1 MTTSNST
8 EKDAETEKKE
18 RMTRAQITAAAAE
31 KMGRVYQAV
40 RDLHA
45 VGRAATRE
53 TVAEMCR
60 MPLIVVDEQL
70 RALHKAGQV
79 TRVLR
84 GHYEPALVFDPPR
97 PISKTVLSDG
107 SAKIEVGDEVLL
119 LTPAEDRALGQVM
132 VGSAGVAV
140 LAESSRQHI
149 ALATSLMSRQDQQER
164 VLQSLMTT
172 LPSLLDKAAAF
183 DSLRKEV
190 SLVRRK
196 IIDITPQPQLFPAG
210 D

>member
-1 MTTSNST
+1 MTTSTST
-8 EKDAETEKKE
+8 DKEAAETEKKE
-18 RMTRAQITAAAAE
+18 RMTRAQITAAVAE

-79 TRVLR
+79 VRVLR

-119 LTPAEDRALGQVM
+119 LTPAEDRALGQLM
-132 VGSAGVAV
+132 TGAAGVAV
-140 LAESSRQHI
+140 LWI
-149 ALATSLMSRQDQQER
+149 ARHTS
-164 VLQSLMTT
+164 
-172 LPSLLDKAAAF
+172 
-183 DSLRKEV
+183 
-190 SLVRRK
+190 
-196 IIDITPQPQLFPAG
+196 
-210 D
+210 

>member
-1 MTTSNST
+1 MTTSYST
-8 EKDAETEKKE
+8 DKEAAETEKKE

-60 MPLIVVDEQL
+60 MPLFVVDEQL

-119 LTPAEDRALGQVM
+119 LTPAEDRALGQLM
-132 VGSAGVAV
+132 TGAAGVAV
-140 LAESSRQHI
+140 LAESSRQHMM
-149 ALATSLMSRQDQQER
+149 LATSVAGRQEQQER
-164 VLQSLMTT
+164 TLQALIAA
-172 LPSLLDKAAAF
+172 LPGLLEKAVA
-183 DSLRKEV
+183 
-190 SLVRRK
+190 
-196 IIDITPQPQLFPAG
+196 FPAEIG
-210 D
+210 K

>member
-8 EKDAETEKKE
+8 STEKGASETERKE

-31 KMGRVYQAV
+31 KMGRVYQSV

-53 TVAEMCR
+53 TVADMCR
-60 MPLIVVDEQL
+60 LPLLVVDEQL

-79 TRVLR
+79 VRVLR
-84 GHYEPALVFDPPR
+84 GHYEPALAFDPPR

-119 LTPAEDRALGQVM
+119 LTPAEDRALGQLM
-132 VGSAGVAV
+132 TGAAGVAV
-140 LAESSRQHI
+140 LAESSRQHMM
-149 ALATSLMSRQDQQER
+149 LATSVAGRQEQQER
-164 VLQSLMTT
+164 MMQSLTAT
-172 LPSLLDKAAAF
+172 LPGLLAKAAAF
-183 DSLRKEV
+183 DA
-190 SLVRRK
+190 LVNK
-196 IIDITPQPQLFPAG
+196 
-210 D
+210 

>member
-1 MTTSNST
+1 MNESNST
-8 EKDAETEKKE
+8 EKDATETEKKE
-18 RMTRAQITAAAAE
+18 RMTRAQITAAVAE

-119 LTPAEDRALGQVM
+119 LTPAEDRALGQLM
-132 VGSAGVAV
+132 TGAAGVAV
-140 LAESSRQHI
+140 LAESSRQHMM
-149 ALATSLMSRQDQQER
+149 LATSVAGRQEQQER
-164 VLQSLMTT
+164 TLQALMAA
-172 LPSLLDKAAAF
+172 LPGLLEKAAA
-183 DSLRKEV
+183 L
-190 SLVRRK
+190 
-196 IIDITPQPQLFPAG
+196 PAEIG
-210 D
+210 K